1 MTPWPAPPPP
11 LPPLLAAPPP
21 PPGAQ
26 AAFSLRLVPVC
37 HLPVLQPPGRLGHP
51 AVPRGAAGA
60 AGTAAEPLPSPPPPS
75 LLPPPM
81 RLGTPSQPSALPP
94 DNASREEP
102 PESSKQPPAPGADGW
117 GLASGSGFA
126 RDTWLRTPVAPGEM
140 ITAQS
145 ALLEREAQKSRTTH
159 EELAG
164 RRAVN
169 RSSERGGALSTPNY
183 EEKKLP
189 QALIIGVKKGGTRE
203 LLEAIRVHPD
213 VRAVGVEP
221 CFFDRN
227 YEKGLE
233 WYSRGAMHVFS
244 PFFPVHDW
252 PLCSEADCW
261 CSSLPLTQEMA
272 VFHVTQQM

>member
-1 MTPWPAPPPP
+1 MQPGRLGEGGGAGRGRWRRLKPCPGCVGGCRRRCRSEPGAAMTPWPAPPPP
-11 LPPLLAAPPP
+11 LPPLLAAPP

-81 RLGTPSQPSALPP
+81 RLGTPSQPSTLPP

-102 PESSKQPPAPGADGW
+102 PEPSKQPPAPGADGW

-126 RDTWLRTPVAPGEM
+126 RDPWLRTPVAPGEM

-145 ALLEREAQKSRTTH
+145 ALLEREAQKSSTTH
-159 EELAG
+159 EELTG
-164 RRAVN
+164 QRAVN
-169 RSSERGGALSTPNY
+169 GSSERGGALSTPNY
-183 EEKKLP
+183 GEKKLP

-213 VRAVGVEP
+213 VRACGP
-221 CFFDRN
+221 
-227 YEKGLE
+227 
-233 WYSRGAMHVFS
+233 WA
-244 PFFPVHDW
+244 
-252 PLCSEADCW
+252 
-261 CSSLPLTQEMA
+261 
-272 VFHVTQQM
+272 

>member
-1 MTPWPAPPPP
+1 
-11 LPPLLAAPPP
+11 
-21 PPGAQ
+21 
-26 AAFSLRLVPVC
+26 
-37 HLPVLQPPGRLGHP
+37 
-51 AVPRGAAGA
+51 
-60 AGTAAEPLPSPPPPS
+60 
-75 LLPPPM
+75 M

-117 GLASGSGFA
+117 GLASGTGGA

-145 ALLEREAQKSRTTH
+145 ALLEREAQTSRTTH
-159 EELAG
+159 EELTG

-169 RSSERGGALSTPNY
+169 RSGERGGALSTPNY

-189 QALIIGVKKGGTRE
+189 QALIIRVKKGRTRE

-221 CFFDRN
+221 RFFDRN

-233 WYSRGAMHVFS
+233 WYRRLHHKGPYEMTTHSSKAE
-244 PFFPVHDW
+244 FPKAKKI
-252 PLCSEADCW
+252 P
-261 CSSLPLTQEMA
+261 
-272 VFHVTQQM
+272 